1 MFCKNLVKPRK
12 RNWRMA
18 LVRMGNQNHASN
30 DSRLVDSSH
39 VKNSNKDSTID
50 VTVDRH
56 LRLVDTIHVK
66 NSTEDRGILPP

>member
-1 MFCKNLVKPRK
+1 
-12 RNWRMA
+12 MA

-56 LRLVDTIHVK
+56 LRLVDTSHVK
-66 NSTEDRGILPP
+66 IVLRTGGYCLLKKSTRFAFGRQ